1 MALAVQGVA
10 NLTVEGL
17 RIEQAG
23 GDGIYLGQV
32 RNFNISIR
40 QVTIWKA
47 FRNGL
52 TVGNIEGVRVEDTV
66 IGMTNGTAPMAGVD
80 FESDMCFASLRGV
93 FFRNVSLLRNS
104 GSGFQFTLGPSPD
117 CHPWGG
123 QTPVTADFE
132 DITVA
137 GSGTYGFS
145 ASANG
150 PFPPGGHLNIRG
162 LRVSD
167 TVSSGLLV
175 EDKGDGWPFLIQ
187 DAVFVN
193 VSSAPCPYAECP
205 NGPLW
210 IEGRNEQC
218 SEVTLSNVTLEDDR
232 PRWPVSFMGSLSSTI
247 GGELVVRNPAGCV
260 AHAVPNVS
268 LVVNCSE

>member
-40 QVTIWKA
+40 QVTIWQA

-93 FFRNVSLLRNS
+93 FFRNVSVKLPPVALHVMFCTSFTWIAPWPLVKASKVPVS
-104 GSGFQFTLGPSPD
+104 GSSPVGHAHIEQSGPKKPSSQR
-117 CHPWGG
+117 HPWK
-123 QTPVTADFE
+123 
-132 DITVA
+132 
-137 GSGTYGFS
+137 FS
-145 ASANG
+145 WSH
-150 PFPPGGHLNIRG
+150 HL
-162 LRVSD
+162 S
-167 TVSSGLLV
+167 
-175 EDKGDGWPFLIQ
+175 
-187 DAVFVN
+187 
-193 VSSAPCPYAECP
+193 
-205 NGPLW
+205 
-210 IEGRNEQC
+210 
-218 SEVTLSNVTLEDDR
+218 
-232 PRWPVSFMGSLSSTI
+232 
-247 GGELVVRNPAGCV
+247 
-260 AHAVPNVS
+260 
-268 LVVNCSE
+268 

>member
-150 PFPPGGHLNIRG
+150 PFPPGGHLTIKG
-162 LRVSD
+162 LV
-167 TVSSGLLV
+167 
-175 EDKGDGWPFLIQ
+175 Q
-187 DAVFVN
+187 
-193 VSSAPCPYAECP
+193 
-205 NGPLW
+205 
-210 IEGRNEQC
+210 
-218 SEVTLSNVTLEDDR
+218 
-232 PRWPVSFMGSLSSTI
+232 
-247 GGELVVRNPAGCV
+247 
-260 AHAVPNVS
+260 
-268 LVVNCSE
+268 